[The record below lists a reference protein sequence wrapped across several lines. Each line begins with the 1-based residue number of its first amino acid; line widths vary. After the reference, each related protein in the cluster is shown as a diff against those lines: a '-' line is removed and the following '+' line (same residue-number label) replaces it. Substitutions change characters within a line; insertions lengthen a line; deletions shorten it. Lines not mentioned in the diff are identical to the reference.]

1 MKGSPH
7 LEMTVM
13 AMVIVTMVT
22 IVIVTMAAAVTYR
35 EPPSGGPF
43 LNEPTTILNETL
55 EIGRSVLGFLL
66 PVVTAAMDAPTKESR

>member
-7 LEMTVM
+7 LEMTVT

-22 IVIVTMAAAVTYR
+22 IVILTMAAVTYR

-43 LNEPTTILNETL
+43 LNEPTTILDETL
-55 EIGRSVLGFLL
+55 EIGRCVLRFLL
-66 PVVTAAMDAPTKESR
+66 PILTAAMDTPTKESR